1 MSMNP
6 IIYYIGGTALLL
18 FAGWQWKLV
27 RDTNKTP
34 MQHYS
39 VERSIGEVEIRSYP
53 PFTKAQVEES
63 GSYQQISYRS
73 FQRLASYIFGGNSE
87 NRQIAM
93 TTPVGM
99 QYDTTGSQQASMY
112 FVMPETSADSSLPLP
127 NDGSVKLVACDGFR
141 AAALRFGGVA
151 GPEDFR
157 KHEEK
162 LRNILQK
169 EGIEFV
175 PQAEWLRY
183 NPPFQLVN
191 RRNEVVFRI
200 R

>member
-1 MSMNP
+1 
-6 IIYYIGGTALLL
+6 L
-18 FAGWQWKLV
+18 
-27 RDTNKTP
+27 
-34 MQHYS
+34 
-39 VERSIGEVEIRSYP
+39 
-53 PFTKAQVEES
+53 
-63 GSYQQISYRS
+63 
-73 FQRLASYIFGGNSE
+73 
-87 NRQIAM
+87 
-93 TTPVGM
+93 PV
-99 QYDTTGSQQASMY
+99 
-112 FVMPETSADSSLPLP
+112 P

-162 LRNILQK
+162 LRNILHK